1 LNVNTTTGI
10 ALLYEGRGGRHEQD
24 ERESME
30 RNVLKEEV
38 GGRKKEKKGEREERA
53 RTQVQAASEWQA

>member
-1 LNVNTTTGI
+1 
-10 ALLYEGRGGRHEQD
+10 
-24 ERESME
+24 ME